1 MLLKETTPAALNPV
15 PIRELA
21 AHLRLSQGFNDDGSE
36 DALLDL
42 YLRNATA
49 IIERRTGAALVE
61 RPYLLQ
67 TACWDRRGHF
77 HLPVGPV
84 STLDAIRYVRP
95 GSTIDLDPD
104 EWRLE
109 PGTRRQRL
117 TGAQGGPLRMLPHGA
132 LAEITFNAGYGPS
145 WNEVPDDLR
154 QAVILLASH
163 CYENREGEA
172 ELDNGLPHGL
182 AGILERHQAIRL

>member
-1 MLLKETTPAALNPV
+1 MLLKEVAPAPLNPV
-15 PIRELA
+15 PLRELA
-21 AHLRLSQGFNDDGSE
+21 AHLRLAQGSNDDGSE

-49 IIERRTGAALVE
+49 MIERRAGAALVE
-61 RPYLLQ
+61 RPYLVQ
-67 TACWDRRGHF
+67 AACFDRRGHF

-84 STLDAIRYVRP
+84 TSIDTIRYVRP
-95 GSTIDLDPD
+95 GSTIDLSDGD
-104 EWRLE
+104 WILE

-117 TGAQGGPLRMLPHGA
+117 TGPAGGPLRMLPHGA
-132 LAEITFNAGYGPS
+132 LAEISFTAGYGPS
-145 WNEVPDDLR
+145 WNEVPNDLR

-163 CYENREGEA
+163 CYENREGDA

-182 AGILERHQAIRL
+182 AGILDRHQAIRL